1 LLLQP
6 FSFIVLS
13 GAMSYLEII
22 GLIVTGAG
30 TLASVLGVF
39 FAVYA
44 RQNGRAARAFLAELI
59 PSQNRDMREFIAA
72 QNKDMRTFLAELI
85 TSQNRDMREFL
96 AQVLERVGNRIAQE
110 GEKTREEIRRSR
122 QSIG

>member
-1 LLLQP
+1 
-6 FSFIVLS
+6 
-13 GAMSYLEII
+13 MSYLEII
-22 GLIVTGAG
+22 GLVVTGAG

-59 PSQNRDMREFIAA
+59 
-72 QNKDMRTFLAELI
+72 

-96 AQVLERVGNRIAQE
+96 AQVLERLGDRIAQE

-122 QSIG
+122 QSSG